1 MFGRSLKVHQLKRWG
16 QSLRVILAHP
26 DGGILSLPVSETSLE
41 LRTAYPII
49 RGQTPLFEPRKL
61 LRLIQWPEQILA
73 EKSQKTENQ
82 EQDQSC
88 GNQKTDDETRQHQSN
103 SSLAPRQTQDRTDSA
118 DRQISQQN
126 SRTTNTT
133 KSLEDN

>member
-1 MFGRSLKVHQLKRWG
+1 MKVHKLRRWG
-16 QSLRVILAHP
+16 QSVRVIIVHP
-26 DGGILSLPVSETSLE
+26 EGGLLSISAAETSLE
-41 LRTAYPII
+41 LRSAYPII
-49 RGQTPLFEPRKL
+49 KGQTPLFDPRKL
-61 LRLIQWPEQILA
+61 LRLIKWSEQLEA
-73 EKSQKTENQ
+73 EKSQKTDDHK
-82 EQDQSC
+82 QDQSC

-103 SSLAPRQTQDRTDSA
+103 YSLAPRQTPHRTDSA